1 MTAALGFLAAL
12 SLIVYFMWDLDR
24 RREKL
29 KGPASRLEQIA
40 SGNAKERMRSL
51 RRLSVSAFSSGRIID
66 GLVREIEILE
76 RENGIE
82 LSKESCNPSLFF
94 LKAKQIDRRLAALEH
109 EA

>member
-1 MTAALGFLAAL
+1 MFRAR
-12 SLIVYFMWDLDR
+12 IVYFMWDLDR

-29 KGPASRLEQIA
+29 KGLASRLEQIA
-40 SGNAKERMRSL
+40 SGNAKERVRSL

-82 LSKESCNPSLFF
+82 LSKESRNPSLEGA
-94 LKAKQIDRRLAALEH
+94 LEASGVRRLIDPSGD
-109 EA
+109 